1 MLIISKTTPLQVD
14 SVVAATTLDDARIAS
29 PFQNWNRQQLV
40 DILIRNGI
48 QLRAE
53 STIPTSSLRERADE
67 FFKGQPIPKKPLPM
81 SFDELARLEHVVL
94 KVQNAWVETLERR
107 RKMRQ
112 MQSDSRQYE
121 QDL

>member
-1 MLIISKTTPLQVD
+1 M
-14 SVVAATTLDDARIAS
+14 VAATTLDDSRIAS

-48 QLRAE
+48 ELRAE
-53 STIPTSSLRERADE
+53 TTIPTSSLRELADE
-67 FFKGQPIPKKPLPM
+67 FFKGKPIPKKPLPM
-81 SFDELARLEHVVL
+81 TFEELAKLEHCVL

-112 MQSDSRQYE
+112 LQSDSRQYE
-121 QDL
+121 QEM